1 MAKQNINVGVSAND
15 GTGDTLRDGAIKVN
29 NIINELYN
37 YLGDGTNLRI
47 SINSPSTNQVL
58 KWDGTTFTEGQLAIE
73 NLTNIDLSGIVNGQ
87 VLKWNSTNNRFQ
99 PGDDLQ
105 SSGTG
110 TGLDN
115 ISNNGN
121 GDLVVSADI
130 LPNSDVTY
138 DLGSPTLKFRDLYL
152 STATIWLDDT
162 GLSTDENTQQLVHKK
177 RNLHLVQ
184 SINTGSQ
191 RIVESKLST
200 ENALEKEKFH
210 NRFGSMKPGT
220 RVDVRDVGG
229 ILIHLDFVSFT
240 EENGPARGYAVFNAV
255 GPGDQSPELN
265 VNLPLEVTSHN
276 RVLSED
282 ETGSV
287 QIQADDLTFGGGHKL
302 KIDAEGN
309 LQVAVEG
316 GEFEDADGGFRREQ
330 SNAPEG
336 ATVIKGQNGVSTYT
350 PSPALFYRI
359 TPVGANAYLM
369 YGPGLPAE
377 GAQNPSLVL
386 YRGFTYIFINLSG
399 GAHPFRIQST
409 AGLAGTRYTTG
420 ITPPTGGEFGAQH
433 FTVPHDAPD
442 TLYYQCTIH
451 AAMNGTFTIR

>member
-37 YLGDGTNLRI
+37 YLGDGTNLQI

-58 KWDGTTFTEGQLAIE
+58 KWNGTTFTEGQLAIE
-73 NLTNIDLSGIVNGQ
+73 NLSNIDISGIANGQ
-87 VLKWNSTNNRFQ
+87 VLKWNSSSSRFQ

-115 ISNNGN
+115 IANNGN
-121 GDLVVSADI
+121 GDIVVSADI

-162 GLSTDENTQQLVHKK
+162 GLSTDETTQELVHKK
-177 RNLHLVQ
+177 RNLHRVQ

-191 RIVESKLST
+191 RIIESKLSS
-200 ENALEKEKFH
+200 ENALEEEKFR

-220 RVDVRDVGG
+220 RVDVRDVAG
-229 ILIHLDFVSFT
+229 ILIHLEFVSFT
-240 EENGPARGYAVFNAV
+240 AQTGPARGYAVFNAV

-265 VNLPLEVTSHN
+265 LNQPLEITSHN

-287 QIQADDLTFGGGHKL
+287 QIQANDLTFGNGHKL
-302 KIDAEGN
+302 KIDAGGN
-309 LQVAVEG
+309 LQVAVDG
-316 GEFEDADGGFRREQ
+316 GDFEDADGGFRREHID
-330 SNAPEG
+330 APEG
-336 ATVIKGQNGVSTYT
+336 ATVIKGQNGVSTHT
-350 PSPALFYRI
+350 PSPALYYRI
-359 TPVGANAYLM
+359 TAVGASAYTM

-386 YRGFTYIFINLSG
+386 YRGFTYIFINQAG

-420 ITPPTGGEFGAQH
+420 VTPPTGGEFGAQH
-433 FTVPHDAPD
+433 FTVPHDAPN

-451 AAMNGTFTIR
+451 AAMNGTLTIR